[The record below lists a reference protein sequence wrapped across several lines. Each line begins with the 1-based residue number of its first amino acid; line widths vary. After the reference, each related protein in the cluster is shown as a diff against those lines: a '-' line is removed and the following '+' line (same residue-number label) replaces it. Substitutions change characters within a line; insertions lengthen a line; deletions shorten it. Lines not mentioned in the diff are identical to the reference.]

1 MPDAPFTE
9 PRFSNDT
16 EPRLSDDSWGL
27 LLVPVLSCLAL
38 VVSAL
43 FWL

>member
-1 MPDAPFTE
+1 MPRAPFSE
-9 PRFSNDT
+9 PLF
-16 EPRLSDDSWGL
+16 SDDSWGL
-27 LLVPVLSCLAL
+27 LLVPVLSCVAL